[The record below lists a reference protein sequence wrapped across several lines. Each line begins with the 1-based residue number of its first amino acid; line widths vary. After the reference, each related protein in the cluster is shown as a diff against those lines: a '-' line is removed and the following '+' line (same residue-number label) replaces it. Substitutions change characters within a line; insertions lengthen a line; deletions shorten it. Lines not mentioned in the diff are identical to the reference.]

1 MQKASNEELAH
12 YKAKIKKYRNEVLEL
27 REQLH
32 NINAKFV
39 KVSKDKD
46 RYKQKIIDTKEDIAR
61 FNQLVD
67 EKSKLKA
74 EEVTKELNAVR
85 KALKKKD
92 HDLAQKVDE
101 TKQLRN
107 QLSEQ
112 NLYIQELEAKIE
124 EMRKERE
131 LEKIRTPES
140 KKRPYEEIEI
150 EMIDKN
156 PLNEEEDE
164 EI

>member
-1 MQKASNEELAH
+1 MQKASNEELAQ

-32 NINAKFV
+32 DVNAMYV
-39 KVSKDKD
+39 RVVKDKD
-46 RYKQKIIDTKEDIAR
+46 RYKQKIMDTKQDIAR
-61 FNQLVD
+61 FNQIVD
-67 EKSKLKA
+67 EKSKHKS
-74 EEVTKELNAVR
+74 EEVMKELNAVR

-92 HDLAQKVDE
+92 HELSLKIDE
-101 TKQLRN
+101 NKQLRN

-112 NLYIQELEAKIE
+112 NLYVQELEARIE

-131 LEKIRTPES
+131 LEKLRTPES
-140 KKRPYEEIEI
+140 KKRIYDEIEI